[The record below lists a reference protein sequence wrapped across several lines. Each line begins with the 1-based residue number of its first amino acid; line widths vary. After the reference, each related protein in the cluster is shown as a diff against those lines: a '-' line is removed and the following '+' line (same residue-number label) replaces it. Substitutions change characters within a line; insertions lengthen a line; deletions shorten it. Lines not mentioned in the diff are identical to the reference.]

1 MARGLLPDVILV
13 DLHLPDMSADEIALG
28 ADAALRDT
36 PVIVIT
42 ADVTQDHE
50 ERLRAAGA
58 TAYLTKP
65 IDLGRLQEELD
76 RAVGRVGASG

>member
-1 MARGLLPDVILV
+1 
-13 DLHLPDMSADEIALG
+13 MSAYEVLRELR

-42 ADVTQDHE
+42 ADATQDHE
-50 ERLRAAGA
+50 QGLRAAGA

-65 IDLGRLQEELD
+65 VDLGRLQDELD
-76 RAVGRVGASG
+76 RAVGGR